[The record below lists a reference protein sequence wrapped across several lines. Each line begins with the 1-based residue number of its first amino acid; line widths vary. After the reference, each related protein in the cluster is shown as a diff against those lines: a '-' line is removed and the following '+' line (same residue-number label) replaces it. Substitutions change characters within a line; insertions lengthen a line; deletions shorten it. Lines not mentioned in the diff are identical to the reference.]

1 MPTVPHRTI
10 RKLAF
15 DIYRT
20 LGAPDE
26 VARMVSDYQVETNLQ
41 GHDSHGCV
49 AIPRFV
55 SDIKSGKIVPDAV
68 PEIVR
73 DAGPTALF
81 NGRRAFGQFCAL
93 KAVQLSIEKAQG
105 HGISAVAITNCNHVG
120 ALWGY
125 ANAIVDEGLVGL
137 VICSAG
143 PRGGSMVPFGGIQ
156 PVLAGNPI
164 GFGVPGG
171 EMPPLVTDISTAAA
185 AGGKVLLALQNNEK
199 IPGDWVLD
207 ASGDPTTEP
216 SEFMT
221 RDLQMLGAMI
231 PFGGHKGYAIALFA
245 EIIGA
250 ILTGYGPAY
259 RDDYIE
265 GNGTVV
271 IAIDV
276 SRFVDP
282 GEFRREV
289 DGFFRAVKGTK
300 PRDGVEEVLI
310 PGEMELR
317 SHEQRA
323 RDGIPFPDGTWQ
335 TIVDAASEAGV
346 AVPDLK

>member
-1 MPTVPHRTI
+1 
-10 RKLAF
+10 
-15 DIYRT
+15 
-20 LGAPDE
+20 
-26 VARMVSDYQVETNLQ
+26 
-41 GHDSHGCV
+41 
-49 AIPRFV
+49 
-55 SDIKSGKIVPDAV
+55 
-68 PEIVR
+68 
-73 DAGPTALF
+73 
-81 NGRRAFGQFCAL
+81 
-93 KAVQLSIEKAQG
+93 
-105 HGISAVAITNCNHVG
+105 
-120 ALWGY
+120 
-125 ANAIVDEGLVGL
+125 
-137 VICSAG
+137 
-143 PRGGSMVPFGGIQ
+143 MVPFGGIQ